1 MKKPAASSEDA
12 GLFIGRGRLLRPRL
26 DNREEGFFNN
36 SGGVCMSIEL
46 LAVVA
51 LLPIAT
57 ALVLMVCLRMGA
69 MKAMPISWLVC
80 AMGAYFFW
88 KLPVGYIAALSI
100 QGVISAVGVLII
112 VFGALL
118 ILHTL
123 QYSGGMETIQYGMQ
137 TVSRDMRIQAI
148 IIGYMFGAFIEGAAG
163 FGTPAALAAPL
174 LLSLGFPPLASA
186 VLCLI
191 FNSFPVTFGAVGTP
205 IIVGF
210 GSSLKGTVEAL
221 IASGTVPALTNLD
234 QFYKIIGETVTL
246 MHGPM
251 AFILPI
257 FALGFITRFFGP
269 NRSWKDGFAAWKF
282 CIFAAVAFV
291 APYMI
296 LAWTVGPETPSLVG
310 GIIGLGIIIAGAK
323 KGFCVPEDV
332 WTFGEPSK
340 WEKDWT
346 GDISFS
352 GQTTLKAHMSQFMAW
367 LPYIIIGFILV
378 LTRIDGLGLKGWLN
392 THAVVSFNDILGF
405 GAVDVAGK
413 KMGAVNESLK
423 LLYLP
428 GTVPFILVA
437 LLTVVLHKMPTDKAV
452 KAWTETTVKM
462 KAATISLCAA
472 VALVKIFQGSGFNP
486 DMVAQ
491 VTTGT
496 AKFLPSMPLA
506 LATAIGSV
514 LGPIWPMFASYVGGL
529 GAFITGSNTVS
540 DMLFGLFQWDMA
552 GNLKLSRPIIIAAQ
566 AAGGAMG
573 NMICIHNIVAVCTVV
588 GLLNREGDILKKTFW
603 PFLLYGVVVGI
614 VTWVL
619 IGMNFGL
626 QF

>member
-1 MKKPAASSEDA
+1 
-12 GLFIGRGRLLRPRL
+12 
-26 DNREEGFFNN
+26 
-36 SGGVCMSIEL
+36 MSNGI

-51 LLPIAT
+51 FLPILV
-57 ALVLMVCLRMGA
+57 ALVLMVGCRMGA

-80 AMGAYFFW
+80 ALGAFFFW
-88 KLPVGYIAALSI
+88 KLPAGYIAALSI

-137 TVSRDMRIQAI
+137 TVSKDMRVQAI

-210 GSSLKGTVEAL
+210 GASLKGTVEAL
-221 IASGTVPALTNLD
+221 IAGGTVPALTSID

-257 FALGFITRFFGP
+257 FTLGFITRFFGP
-269 NRSWKDGFAAWKF
+269 NRSWKEGFAAWKF
-282 CIFAAVAFV
+282 CVFAAVAFV
-291 APYMI
+291 TPYMV
-296 LAWTVGPETPSLVG
+296 LAWALGPEIPSLVG
-310 GIIGLGIIIAGAK
+310 GLIGLGIIIAGAK
-323 KGFCVPEDV
+323 KGFCVPEDI

-352 GQTTLKAHMSQFMAW
+352 GETELKAHMSQFMAW
-367 LPYIIIGFILV
+367 LPYVIIGLILV
-378 LTRIDGLGLKGWLN
+378 LTRIDSLGLKGWLN
-392 THAVVSFNDILGF
+392 AHAVVSFNGILGF
-405 GAVDVAGK
+405 DAVDVAGK
-413 KMGAVNESLK
+413 KMGAVSESLK

-428 GTVPFILVA
+428 GTIPFMLVA
-437 LLTVVLHKMPTDKAV
+437 LLTIVMHKMPGDKAI

-462 KAATISLCAA
+462 KAATISLCAS

-491 VTTGT
+491 VAAGS

-506 LATAIGSV
+506 MATAIASV

-552 GNLKLSRPIIIAAQ
+552 GQLKLSRPIIVAAQ

-603 PFLLYGVVVGI
+603 PFLLYGIVVGI
-614 VTWVL
+614 IAWML

>member
-1 MKKPAASSEDA
+1 M
-12 GLFIGRGRLLRPRL
+12 G
-26 DNREEGFFNN
+26 NTT
-36 SGGVCMSIEL
+36 
-46 LAVVA
+46 LALVA
-51 LLPIAT
+51 FLPILV
-57 ALVLMVCLRMGA
+57 ALVLMVVCRMGA

-80 AMGAYFFW
+80 AAGACLVW
-88 KLPVGYIAALSI
+88 KLPVNYVAALSI

-137 TVSRDMRIQAI
+137 TVSKDMRIQAI

-174 LLSLGFPPLASA
+174 LLSLGFPPLAAA

-210 GSSLKGTVEAL
+210 GASLKGTVEAL
-221 IASGTVPALTNLD
+221 IATNTVPGLTSID
-234 QFYKIIGETVTL
+234 IFYKHIGELVTL

-257 FALGFITRFFGP
+257 FTLGFITRFFGP
-269 NRSWKDGFAAWKF
+269 NRSWSDGFAAWKF
-282 CIFAAVAFV
+282 CIFAAVSFV
-291 APYMI
+291 VPYMF
-296 LAWTVGPETPSLVG
+296 LAWVVGPEIPSLVG
-310 GIIGLGIIIAGAK
+310 ALIGLGIIVTGAQ
-323 KGFCVPEDV
+323 KGFCVPKDV
-332 WTFGEPSK
+332 WTFGDQSK

-346 GDISFS
+346 GDIAFE
-352 GQTTLKAHMSQFMAW
+352 GAKVLKPHMSQFMAW

-378 LTRIDGLGLKGWLN
+378 VTRIDALGLKGWLN
-392 THAVVSFNDILGF
+392 ANAVLSFNDILGF
-405 GAVDVAGK
+405 GAVDVAGR
-413 KMGAVNESLK
+413 KMGAVSDSLK

-428 GTVPFILVA
+428 GTIPFMLVA
-437 LLTVVLHKMPTDKAV
+437 LLVIVLHKMPTDKAI
-452 KAWTETTVKM
+452 KAWTETAVKM
-462 KAATISLCAA
+462 KAATISLCAS

-491 VTTGT
+491 VAAGT
-496 AKFLPSMPLA
+496 AKFMPSMPLTM
-506 LATAIGSV
+506 ATAIASV
-514 LGPIWPMFASYVGGL
+514 LGPVWPMFASYVGGL

-552 GNLKLSRPIIIAAQ
+552 GSLNLSRPIIVAAQ

-603 PFLLYGVVVGI
+603 PFLLYGIVVGI
-614 VTWVL
+614 IAFLL
-619 IGMNFGL
+619 IGMNVGM